1 MVVAVEVRVL
11 HQIQFVDGV
20 DLLARHHGRRTA
32 DVMVMV
38 VVVHVLVVQV
48 LVMGPVV
55 DGQVQGHGIGANL
68 VCRRGAAVQGHV

>member
-1 MVVAVEVRVL
+1 MVVAVKVRVL

-20 DLLARHHGRRTA
+20 DLLAWQHGRCTT

-38 VVVHVLVVQV
+38 MMVVILVVHV

-55 DGQVQGHGIGANL
+55 NGQVE
-68 VCRRGAAVQGHV
+68 

>member
-11 HQIQFVDGV
+11 HQIQFVDRV
-20 DLLARHHGRRTA
+20 DLLARHHGRGTT

-38 VVVHVLVVQV
+38 MMMVILVVNV

-55 DGQVQGHGIGANL
+55 DGQV
-68 VCRRGAAVQGHV
+68 